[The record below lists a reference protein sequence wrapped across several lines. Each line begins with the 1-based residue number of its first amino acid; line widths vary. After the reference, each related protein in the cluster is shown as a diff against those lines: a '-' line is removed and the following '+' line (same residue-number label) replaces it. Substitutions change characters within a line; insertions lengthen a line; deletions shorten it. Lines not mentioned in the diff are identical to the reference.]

1 MDTGC
6 SQKIPGPDDTRYPQ
20 MPMIHLISTYGTLF
34 SYYVLNTQPT
44 CVDIC
49 SPPRPID
56 PAAMV
61 LFKSA
66 PPPNNTEMIKT
77 PPNSVNDFSGAVTST
92 PAATKPK
99 PTFGGFGDAPKPQG
113 TSLFGTGAAMPAF
126 GSSSGVAAMPAF
138 GSTTATSFGTSTG
151 LSFGTAAATT
161 KPVPSFGNSTP
172 PFGTTATTAAPSFG
186 TGLSGFGNTPSFSVA
201 KPTTPATAQAA
212 SVTVSVAQSEKPKPL
227 ITVPPNYT
235 APPVNANKQE
245 VTRNTAPEPTV
256 NSHENDFI
264 YRKMINEEMK
274 TFEAE
279 LRQLMDR
286 SKSIQ
291 INVSKYRN

>member
-1 MDTGC
+1 MLDTGC

-56 PAAMV
+56 PLAMA
-61 LFKSA
+61 LFKA
-66 PPPNNTEMIKT
+66 ATNNPEVLKT

-92 PAATKPK
+92 PAVAKPK
-99 PTFGGFGDAPKPQG
+99 PTFSGFGDAPKPQG
-113 TSLFGTGAAMPAF
+113 TSLFGF
-126 GSSSGVAAMPAF
+126 GIGKPEV
-138 GSTTATSFGTSTG
+138 GSTTAASFGTSTG
-151 LSFGTAAATT
+151 LSFGTAVTT
-161 KPVPSFGNSTP
+161 NKSVSSFGN
-172 PFGTTATTAAPSFG
+172 TASSLGAAVTTAAPSFV
-186 TGLSGFGNTPSFSVA
+186 TGSTGFANTTPFSVT
-201 KPTTPATAQAA
+201 KPIAPVTAQVAPLTVPAA
-212 SVTVSVAQSEKPKPL
+212 QPEKPKPL

-235 APPVNANKQE
+235 APPVNSNKQE
-245 VTRNTAPEPTV
+245 VTRTTAPEPIV

-286 SKSIQ
+286 SKSIK
-291 INVSKYRN
+291 INVSQ

>member
-1 MDTGC
+1 MLDTGC

-56 PAAMV
+56 PSAMA
-61 LFKSA
+61 LFKA
-66 PPPNNTEMIKT
+66 APNNSEVLKT

-92 PAATKPK
+92 PAVSKPK

-113 TSLFGTGAAMPAF
+113 TSLFGTG
-126 GSSSGVAAMPAF
+126 SAMPAF
-138 GSTTATSFGTSTG
+138 GSTTAASFGTSTG
-151 LSFGTAAATT
+151 LSFGAATATT
-161 KPVPSFGNSTP
+161 KSVPSFGNTTP
-172 PFGTTATTAAPSFG
+172 SFGAAVTTTAAPSFG
-186 TGLSGFGNTPSFSVA
+186 TGSTGFGNTTPFSA
-201 KPTTPATAQAA
+201 TKPIAPVTAQVAP
-212 SVTVSVAQSEKPKPL
+212 VTVSAVQPEKPKPL
-227 ITVPPNYT
+227 ITVAPNYT
-235 APPVNANKQE
+235 APPVNSNKQE
-245 VTRNTAPEPTV
+245 VTNTKAPEPTV

-286 SKSIQ
+286 SKSIK
-291 INVSKYRN
+291 INVSQ

>member
-1 MDTGC
+1 
-6 SQKIPGPDDTRYPQ
+6 

-56 PAAMV
+56 PSAMS
-61 LFKSA
+61 LFKAA
-66 PPPNNTEMIKT
+66 PAPNNPEILKT
-77 PPNSVNDFSGAVTST
+77 PPNTVNDFSGAVTST
-92 PAATKPK
+92 PTVNKPK
-99 PTFGGFGDAPKPQG
+99 PTFGGFGDVPKPQG

-126 GSSSGVAAMPAF
+126 GS
-138 GSTTATSFGTSTG
+138 TTAASFGTSTG
-151 LSFGTAAATT
+151 LSFGTVAATT
-161 KPVPSFGNSTP
+161 NSVPSFGNSSP
-172 PFGTTATTAAPSFG
+172 SFGATVTTAAPSFG
-186 TGLSGFGNTPSFSVA
+186 TGLSGFGNTTSFSVS
-201 KPTTPATAQAA
+201 KPTAPVTAQAA
-212 SVTVSVAQSEKPKPL
+212 PVTVSAVPAEKPKPL

-235 APPVNANKQE
+235 PPPVNSNKKE
-245 VTRNTAPEPTV
+245 ETRTTAPEPTV

-286 SKSIQ
+286 SKSIK
-291 INVSKYRN
+291 INVSQNRTNCKEYL